1 MKNTTAVV
9 TGGADGIGLALAR
22 AITKRGGRVALL
34 DIRADAAKEAAATL
48 GDETVAL
55 GLPCDVAESEAVDQA
70 CKAVET
76 AFGSVN
82 QLWVNAGVGVPGDLT
97 TVGKTEIDWVYAV
110 NVEGALNTVRAFI
123 PLVEKA
129 EGLRHVGFT
138 ASSNTL
144 GRVPAGPFGTYAASK
159 WALLG
164 IAESVAGAAEAKNI
178 GSTIFCPGLL
188 DTRIWDGG
196 RARPDRFGGAVH
208 MPEEAGAMWRETGMS
223 VDWAAEE
230 AIKGVEENRPYI
242 SPVDQHSV
250 DDFEARVS
258 AIRAGFVVHSKPN
271 PSGDS

>member
-1 MKNTTAVV
+1 MSTLQDTTAVV
-9 TGGADGIGLALAR
+9 TGGADGIGLALGR
-22 AITKRGGRVALL
+22 AISRRGGRVALL
-34 DIRADAAKEAAATL
+34 DIRDEAAIEAAETL
-48 GDETVAL
+48 GGAST
-55 GLPCDVAESEAVDQA
+55 GIGIGCDVADSAAVAKA
-70 CKAVET
+70 CDAVVK

-97 TVGKTEIDWVYAV
+97 AVEKQQIDWVYAV
-110 NVEGALNTVRAFI
+110 NVEGAINTVRTFM
-123 PLVEKA
+123 PLVEAA

-164 IAESVAGAAEAKNI
+164 IAEAVAGSAEAKGI

-188 DTRIWDGG
+188 NTRIWDGA
-196 RARPDRFGGAVH
+196 RARQDRFGGAVQ
-208 MPEEAGAMWRETGMS
+208 MPEAMGELWRETGMS

-230 AIKGVEENRPYI
+230 AIKAVLEGQPYV

-258 AIRAGFVVHSKPN
+258 AVRAGFVVHSN
-271 PSGDS
+271 QA